1 MATASVVATIKKEV
15 FFVLTIQKT
24 NISLTRGDSAYITM
38 VIMDGSGKKLE
49 LTSGDK
55 VRCQV
60 RNEPDSGTLL
70 FEGRILK

>member
-1 MATASVVATIKKEV
+1 M
-15 FFVLTIQKT
+15 LTIQKT

-38 VIMDGSGKKLE
+38 VIFDGSGKKLE
-49 LTSGDK
+49 LTSNDK

-60 RNEPDSGTLL
+60 RDEPDTGNLL